1 MLGLSLNSPILQRKE
16 GYREV
21 LNAWMKY
28 DLAAKLIWEG
38 GENVYD
44 AGKKDIASLY
54 EYWLFFTLLDL
65 LKEIF
70 SIEPKQI
77 HQLIQFDKHRLS
89 LNLKQGTAIALK
101 GVYES
106 PSRKF
111 NIRFSYNRSFGGGR
125 TYPHGGSY
133 TTTLRPD
140 YTLSIWPSEI
150 TDEKV
155 AENTEQITHIHF
167 DAKYKVSNF
176 YELITTS
183 KAEELDNSE
192 NLLLIEEEE
201 EENEKGTFKNPDLL
215 KCMPTKMLFAER
227 EVLMFCTLEQEKMSL
242 LGVFMN

>member
-1 MLGLSLNSPILQRKE
+1 
-16 GYREV
+16 
-21 LNAWMKY
+21 
-28 DLAAKLIWEG
+28 
-38 GENVYD
+38 
-44 AGKKDIASLY
+44 
-54 EYWLFFTLLDL
+54 
-65 LKEIF
+65 
-70 SIEPKQI
+70 
-77 HQLIQFDKHRLS
+77 
-89 LNLKQGTAIALK
+89 
-101 GVYES
+101 
-106 PSRKF
+106 
-111 NIRFSYNRSFGGGR
+111 SYNRSFGGGR